1 MSSSQNNYNHLRL
14 SESDLAIITMLNNMH
29 TNNTIIMERLVSS
42 NNEIIRTIQNVL
54 SYNQHQNQNSRRT
67 QSQRQNQ
74 TQVQTLPV
82 FVERSLLNN
91 PQVYNNSFVLDY
103 EDSISTDQ
111 ITELLQTF
119 MTPIIVR
126 PAQVEIENA
135 TSLIRFS
142 EIENPLNNSC
152 PISLEPF
159 TQDEVV
165 TMIKYCGHI
174 FKTSEIQHWI
184 ETNVRCPVCRY
195 DIRTFRNNN
204 SNYNTNINTSS
215 NTNINT
221 SSNTNINNN
230 SNQENSET
238 QNNTRRE
245 ERIINA
251 RRSNLTSRNN
261 NNPRVNSNESN
272 RTSLLDNFLL
282 NFTTISDVSYNNF
295 TNFTHK

>member
-1 MSSSQNNYNHLRL
+1 MSSSQNNL
-14 SESDLAIITMLNNMH
+14 DIITMLNNMYN
-29 TNNTIIMERLVSS
+29 NNTLIMERLVSS

-54 SYNQHQNQNSRRT
+54 NINQHQTQNQNQNSRRT
-67 QSQRQNQ
+67 QSQRQRQ

-91 PQVYNNSFVLDY
+91 PPLYSNSFVLDY
-103 EDSISTDQ
+103 QDSISTDQ

-119 MTPIIVR
+119 MSPIVVR
-126 PAQVEIENA
+126 PSQLEIENS

-142 EIENPLNNSC
+142 EIVNPLNNSC

-159 TQDEVV
+159 IQDEAV

-174 FKTSEIQHWI
+174 FKTCEIQHWF

-204 SNYNTNINTSS
+204 NNSNSNSNRTSYNTN
-215 NTNINT
+215 TNI
-221 SSNTNINNN
+221 SNNY
-230 SNQENSET
+230 NQENSET
-238 QNNTRRE
+238 QNNNTRRE
-245 ERIINA
+245 ERINNN

-261 NNPRVNSNESN
+261 NNNPRVNSNENN
-272 RTSLLDNFLL
+272 RSTLIDNFLL
-282 NFTTISDVSYNNF
+282 NFTTVSDVSYNNF
-295 TNFTHK
+295 TL

>member
-1 MSSSQNNYNHLRL
+1 MSSSQNNL
-14 SESDLAIITMLNNMH
+14 DIITMLNNMYN
-29 TNNTIIMERLVSS
+29 NNTLIMERLVSS

-54 SYNQHQNQNSRRT
+54 NINQHQTQNQNQNSRRT
-67 QSQRQNQ
+67 QSQRQRQ

-91 PQVYNNSFVLDY
+91 PPLYSNSFVLDY
-103 EDSISTDQ
+103 QDSISTDQ

-119 MTPIIVR
+119 MSPIVVR
-126 PAQVEIENA
+126 PSQLEIENS

-159 TQDEVV
+159 VQDEAV

-174 FKTSEIQHWI
+174 FKTCEIQHWF

-204 SNYNTNINTSS
+204 TNINRTSS
-215 NTNINT
+215 NSNIN
-221 SSNTNINNN
+221 SSNN
-230 SNQENSET
+230 SNQENSES
-238 QNNTRRE
+238 QNNARRE
-245 ERIINA
+245 ERINNS

-261 NNPRVNSNESN
+261 NNPRVNNNETNQS
-272 RTSLLDNFLL
+272 TLIDNFLL
-282 NFTTISDVSYNNF
+282 NFTTVSDVSYNNF
-295 TNFTHK
+295 THK

>member
-42 NNEIIRTIQNVL
+42 NNEIIHTIQNVL
-54 SYNQHQNQNSRRT
+54 SYNQHQHQNSRRT

-74 TQVQTLPV
+74 RQSQVQTLPV

-159 TQDEVV
+159 IQDEEV
-165 TMIKYCGHI
+165 TMIKYCCHV
-174 FKTSEIQHWI
+174 FKTSEIQHWF

-204 SNYNTNINTSS
+204 SNS
-215 NTNINT
+215 NTNLNT

-282 NFTTISDVSYNNF
+282 NFNTVSDVSYNNF
-295 TNFTHK
+295 ANFTHK

>member
-14 SESDLAIITMLNNMH
+14 SEGDLAIINMLNNMY

-54 SYNQHQNQNSRRT
+54 NINEPQNQPQNQNSRRT
-67 QSQRQNQ
+67 QSQNQRQS
-74 TQVQTLPV
+74 QVQTLPI

-91 PQVYNNSFVLDY
+91 PPLYSNSFVLDY

-119 MTPIIVR
+119 MTPIIIR
-126 PAQVEIENA
+126 PTQVEIENA

-159 TQDEVV
+159 IQDEAV
-165 TMIKYCGHI
+165 TMIKYCGHV
-174 FKTSEIQHWI
+174 FKTNEIQHWF

-195 DIRTFRNNN
+195 DIRSFRNNN
-204 SNYNTNINTSS
+204 SNRSSSNSNTS
-215 NTNINT
+215 
-221 SSNTNINNN
+221 NN
-230 SNQENSET
+230 SNEENLET

-245 ERIINA
+245 ERINNT
-251 RRSNLTSRNN
+251 RRSNLNSRNN
-261 NNPRVNSNESN
+261 NSRANSNQPNRSN
-272 RTSLLDNFLL
+272 LIDNFLL
-282 NFTTISDVSYNNF
+282 NFTMISDVSYNNF
-295 TNFTHK
+295 THK